1 MKTLTSKTI
10 SVSEDVY
17 DLLKKMKL
25 KGESFS
31 AAIRRLVKGRR
42 ISDCAGLWSD
52 LSDEAIEE
60 ITLGVLE
67 AKRLAVNSLEA
78 DEIEGR

>member
-1 MKTLTSKTI
+1 LTSKTI

-17 DLLKKMKL
+17 DLLRNMKL

-31 AAIRRLVKGRR
+31 AAIRRLVRGRR

-52 LSDEAIEE
+52 LPCSAIEE
-60 ITLGVLE
+60 IRVGVEEAERLTLNALE
-67 AKRLAVNSLEA
+67 AA
-78 DEIEGR
+78 EIEGR